1 MRRLYLS
8 LGYASAALGVLGIAL
23 PLLPTTPFM
32 LLAVWCFLRSDP
44 ALAERL
50 MRHPR
55 FGPPLADWRREG
67 AIAPRAKLAALVA
80 MLASYAL
87 TVWASGSLPLAVGL
101 AVVMGGAGLYV
112 ATRPNPRRS

>member
-8 LGYASAALGVLGIAL
+8 LGYASVALGLVGIAL

-32 LLAVWCFLRSDP
+32 LLALWCFLRSDP

-55 FGPPLADWRREG
+55 IGPPLVAWRREG
-67 AIAPRAKLAALVA
+67 AIAPRAKRAALLV
-80 MLASYAL
+80 MLASYGLA
-87 TVWASGSLPLAVGL
+87 VWAAGSLAVAAGL
-101 AVVMGGAGLYV
+101 AVVMGGAALFI
-112 ATRPNPRRS
+112 ATRPSPRGP